1 MKKCLVYF
9 RNSEYD
15 MSAEELIIKFK
26 ESDKWRDFLEL
37 HSEQKIIVPIDNAND
52 FEYVLKQIDGLSNL
66 VFIILSRYLINS
78 LSSFTLLPL
87 FNMSFKLSSFLI
99 I

>member
-15 MSAEELIIKFK
+15 MSAEELVIKFK

-66 VFIILSRYLINS
+66 VFMVNADMEHLDVVTKVCRKGGVPY
-78 LSSFTLLPL
+78 F
-87 FNMSFKLSSFLI
+87 
-99 I
+99 

>member
-26 ESDKWRDFLEL
+26 ESDKWQDFLNL
-37 HSEQKIIVPIDNAND
+37 HSNQKVIVPIDNANN

-66 VFIILSRYLINS
+66 VFI
-78 LSSFTLLPL
+78 SSC
-87 FNMSFKLSSFLI
+87 SI
-99 I
+99 AHIQI